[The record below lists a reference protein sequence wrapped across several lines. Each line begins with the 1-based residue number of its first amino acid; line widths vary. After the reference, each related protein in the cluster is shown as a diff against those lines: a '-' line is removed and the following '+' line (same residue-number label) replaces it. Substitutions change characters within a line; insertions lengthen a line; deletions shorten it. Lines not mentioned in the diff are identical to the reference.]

1 MAVVI
6 DKTATANPSN
16 VGNSQAVKDAQAAYA
31 AAFAKGDK
39 AGMMAAHQAAETAR
53 AAAGYSGGANGS
65 SYIPLNN
72 ATASTDY
79 AALMQQAA
87 ASGDFE
93 AAK

>member
-39 AGMMAAHQAAETAR
+39 AG
-53 AAAGYSGGANGS
+53 
-65 SYIPLNN
+65 
-72 ATASTDY
+72 
-79 AALMQQAA
+79 
-87 ASGDFE
+87 
-93 AAK
+93 